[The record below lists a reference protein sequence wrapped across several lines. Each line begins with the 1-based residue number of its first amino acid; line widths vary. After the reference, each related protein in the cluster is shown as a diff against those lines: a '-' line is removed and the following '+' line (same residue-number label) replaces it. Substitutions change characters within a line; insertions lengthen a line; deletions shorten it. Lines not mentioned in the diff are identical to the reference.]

1 MLESRNVDHM
11 KGNCSWDR
19 FLWKNSGGLHS
30 FTCFSWMFQLCIHA
44 RITKCGSSE
53 K

>member
-11 KGNCSWDR
+11 KSSCSWDM
-19 FLWKNSGGLHS
+19 FFWKNQAD
-30 FTCFSWMFQLCIHA
+30 FA
-44 RITKCGSSE
+44 VSSVSR